1 MTAAE
6 PRELR
11 CAASLSIPTPELYPS
26 VTHTSLLQCFDV
38 ATRSLRNYGDSD
50 PAGIVSVV
58 RWTSATRWRSPPSS
72 ARWATTCRR
81 GFGLNYLNER
91 ITPGLP
97 GPAQA

>member
-38 ATRSLRNYGDSD
+38 ATRSLRNDGDSD
-50 PAGIVSVV
+50 PAGIVTMV
-58 RWTSATRWRSPPSS
+58 RWTQRDLHASRGQVFANRHLL
-72 ARWATTCRR
+72 RR
-81 GFGLNYLNER
+81 TAGSGR
-91 ITPGLP
+91 
-97 GPAQA
+97 